1 MHYTQN
7 DKIAQVGHDSL
18 VIGVDVG
25 SEKQHARAFGPM
37 QIEYTRKA
45 FSFNNSAEGFDQFL
59 KWAQDMQFKKGLKK
73 IMVGFEPTGHY
84 WFNLADCLEEQGI
97 EYVLVA
103 PQHVKHTKELDD
115 NIQQKD
121 DNKDPR
127 VIAKLV
133 FGGRY
138 LYAYRPKGIYAELR
152 VGFIRR
158 CEIMEHLV
166 ETKNRITRWFNIY
179 FPEYLKVYR
188 KVDASTGMKILRQAP
203 LPKDIIALGVDGV
216 NKIWRDA
223 KQRGAG
229 KKRATTL
236 VTAAQSS
243 IGSKQAD
250 QAARMDLW
258 QLLDEY
264 DLIEKQLREI
274 NDLLLNLL
282 TGIPDAQRML
292 AIQGVG
298 MVTVA
303 GFLAE
308 AGDIRRFTDPKQI
321 VKYAGMAVI
330 KPNDSGKHNGK
341 GKLSRRGRKRLR
353 TILVQAARSLV
364 KSNPDFQQIHKYFTT
379 RECNPLKKIQSI
391 CAIANKLIHVFY
403 GMIINDQ
410 PYDGEKMLRDI
421 HRPIKAAAK
430 AA

>member
-25 SEKQHARAFGPM
+25 SEKQHARAFGPS
-37 QIEYTRKA
+37 QIEYTHKA
-45 FSFNNSAEGFDQFL
+45 FSFINSAEGFDQFL
-59 KWAQDMQFKKGLKK
+59 KWAQDLQLKKGLKK
-73 IMVGFEPTGHY
+73 IIVGLEPTGHY
-84 WFNLADCLEEQGI
+84 WFNLADYLEEQGI

-138 LYAYRPKGIYAELR
+138 FYAYRPKGIYAELR

-203 LPKDIIALGVDGV
+203 LPKDIIDLGVEGV
-216 NKIWRDA
+216 NQIWREA

-229 KKRATTL
+229 KKRAMTL

-264 DLIEKQLREI
+264 DLVEKQLQEI
-274 NDLLLNLL
+274 NDLLLDLL
-282 TGIPDAQRML
+282 ASIPDAQRML

-308 AGDIRRFTDPKQI
+308 VGDVRRFTDPKQI

-330 KPNDSGKHNGK
+330 KFNDSGKHKGK

-353 TILVQAARSLV
+353 TILVQAAMSLV
-364 KSNPDFQQIHKYFTT
+364 KSNPDFQQIHQYFTT

-403 GMIINDQ
+403 GMITHDQ

-421 HRPIKAAAK
+421 HRPMMAAAK

>member
-7 DKIAQVGHDSL
+7 DKIAQVGQESL
-18 VIGVDVG
+18 VIGIDVG
-25 SEKQHARAFGPM
+25 SEKQFARAFGPS

-45 FSFNNSAEGFDQFL
+45 FSFINSAEGFNQFL
-59 KWAQDMQFKKGLKK
+59 KWAQDIQRKKGLKK
-73 IMVGFEPTGHY
+73 IIVGFEPTGHY
-84 WFNLADCLEEQGI
+84 WFNLADYLEEQGI
-97 EYVLVA
+97 KYVLVA

-121 DNKDPR
+121 DCKDPK

-133 FGGRY
+133 FDGRY
-138 LYAYRPKGIYAELR
+138 FYAYRPKGIYAELR
-152 VGFIRR
+152 VGFNRR

-166 ETKNRITRWFNIY
+166 ETKNRISRWFSIY
-179 FPEYLKVYR
+179 FPEYMKVYR

-203 LPKDIIALGVDGV
+203 LPKDIVALGVDGV
-216 NKIWRDA
+216 NKIWREA

-236 VTAAQSS
+236 VGAAQGS

-264 DLIEKQLREI
+264 DLVEKQLQEI
-274 NDLLLNLL
+274 NELLLDLLAS
-282 TGIPDAQRML
+282 IPDAQRML

-308 AGDIRRFTDPKQI
+308 VGDVRRFTDPKQI

-330 KPNDSGKHNGK
+330 KFNDSGKHKGK

-353 TILVQAARSLV
+353 TILVQAAMSLV
-364 KSNPDFQQIHKYFTT
+364 KSNPDFQQIHQYFTT

-403 GMIINDQ
+403 GMITHDQ

-421 HRPIKAAAK
+421 RRPMMAAAK

>member
-59 KWAQDMQFKKGLKK
+59 KWAQDMQLKKGLKK

-152 VGFIRR
+152 VFNGALGLRVGYRPDAEIGGGKSERHIVFGREERIEGPGIGGARRERENAFARFGIRSAGER
-158 CEIMEHLV
+158 AVV
-166 ETKNRITRWFNIY
+166 EENVALEGK
-179 FPEYLKVYR
+179 
-188 KVDASTGMKILRQAP
+188 DAVVVLARAVIRERFEPVPLRV
-203 LPKDIIALGVDGV
+203 KDEIALRVVVLIDEDEPRHNAV
-216 NKIWRDA
+216 
-223 KQRGAG
+223 
-229 KKRATTL
+229 
-236 VTAAQSS
+236 
-243 IGSKQAD
+243 
-250 QAARMDLW
+250 AR
-258 QLLDEY
+258 LLDAPSFAFGGKFERSRE
-264 DLIEKQLREI
+264 DDARLFMNKRKLLRVLIELHGPR
-274 NDLLLNLL
+274 
-282 TGIPDAQRML
+282 A
-292 AIQGVG
+292 
-298 MVTVA
+298 
-303 GFLAE
+303 
-308 AGDIRRFTDPKQI
+308 
-321 VKYAGMAVI
+321 
-330 KPNDSGKHNGK
+330 
-341 GKLSRRGRKRLR
+341 
-353 TILVQAARSLV
+353 
-364 KSNPDFQQIHKYFTT
+364 
-379 RECNPLKKIQSI
+379 
-391 CAIANKLIHVFY
+391 
-403 GMIINDQ
+403 
-410 PYDGEKMLRDI
+410 
-421 HRPIKAAAK
+421 
-430 AA
+430 

>member
-1 MHYTQN
+1 
-7 DKIAQVGHDSL
+7 
-18 VIGVDVG
+18 
-25 SEKQHARAFGPM
+25 
-37 QIEYTRKA
+37 
-45 FSFNNSAEGFDQFL
+45 
-59 KWAQDMQFKKGLKK
+59 
-73 IMVGFEPTGHY
+73 
-84 WFNLADCLEEQGI
+84 
-97 EYVLVA
+97 
-103 PQHVKHTKELDD
+103 
-115 NIQQKD
+115 
-121 DNKDPR
+121 
-127 VIAKLV
+127 
-133 FGGRY
+133 
-138 LYAYRPKGIYAELR
+138 
-152 VGFIRR
+152 
-158 CEIMEHLV
+158 
-166 ETKNRITRWFNIY
+166 
-179 FPEYLKVYR
+179 
-188 KVDASTGMKILRQAP
+188 MKILRQAP
-203 LPKDIIALGVDGV
+203 LPKDIVALGVDGV

-364 KSNPDFQQIHKYFTT
+364 KSNSDFQQIHQYFTT

-421 HRPIKAAAK
+421 HRPTKAAVK

>member
-1 MHYTQN
+1 M
-7 DKIAQVGHDSL
+7 
-18 VIGVDVG
+18 
-25 SEKQHARAFGPM
+25 
-37 QIEYTRKA
+37 
-45 FSFNNSAEGFDQFL
+45 
-59 KWAQDMQFKKGLKK
+59 
-73 IMVGFEPTGHY
+73 
-84 WFNLADCLEEQGI
+84 
-97 EYVLVA
+97 LVA

-121 DNKDPR
+121 DCKDPK

-133 FGGRY
+133 FDGRY
-138 LYAYRPKGIYAELR
+138 FYAYRPKGIYAELR
-152 VGFIRR
+152 VGFNRR

-166 ETKNRITRWFNIY
+166 ETKNRISRWFSIY
-179 FPEYLKVYR
+179 FPEYMKVYR

-203 LPKDIIALGVDGV
+203 LPKDIVALGVDGV
-216 NKIWRDA
+216 NKIWREA

-236 VTAAQSS
+236 VGAAQGS

-264 DLIEKQLREI
+264 DLVEKQLQEI
-274 NDLLLNLL
+274 NELLLDLLA
-282 TGIPDAQRML
+282 GIPDAQRML

-308 AGDIRRFTDPKQI
+308 VGDVRRFTDPKQI

-330 KPNDSGKHNGK
+330 KFNDSGKHKGK

-353 TILVQAARSLV
+353 TILVQAAMSLV
-364 KSNPDFQQIHKYFTT
+364 KSNPDFQQIHQYFTT

-403 GMIINDQ
+403 GMITHDQ

-421 HRPIKAAAK
+421 RRPMMAAAK

>member
-138 LYAYRPKGIYAELR
+138 FYAYRPKGIYAELR

-321 VKYAGMAVI
+321 VKYAGMPFRNALLLMFFMVFAL
-330 KPNDSGKHNGK
+330 
-341 GKLSRRGRKRLR
+341 LSRDLSR
-353 TILVQAARSLV
+353 
-364 KSNPDFQQIHKYFTT
+364 FT
-379 RECNPLKKIQSI
+379 S
-391 CAIANKLIHVFY
+391 
-403 GMIINDQ
+403 
-410 PYDGEKMLRDI
+410 
-421 HRPIKAAAK
+421 
-430 AA
+430 